1 MKTKLPEGWK
11 EVELGNQEY
20 FTILSSGINEFEG
33 EKDYLSTESI
43 QGTKIEKIECV
54 ITYADR
60 PSRANMQPV
69 LNSVWFA
76 KMQATL
82 KVYSFDEENKKEIK
96 KYILSTGFAGIKVNE
111 KLVSPK
117 YLRLMLISNDFNELK
132 DKLSTGSTQR
142 GINNHAIETISLI
155 IPPLPIQQKIVSC
168 LEKAE
173 KAKELRKE
181 ADELTKDFLKS
192 VFMEMFGDPV
202 FNKKKFPVE
211 KLNTICDVR
220 DGTHDSPDY
229 VSEGYPLITSKNLTN
244 GFIDFSEINLIS
256 KEDFDLVNKRSK
268 VDAGDIIMPM
278 IGTIGN
284 PVIIPKNI
292 REFAIKNVALIK
304 FTKTNVSNIYIK
316 FLLDSHYF
324 DQITSGN
331 NRGGTQKF
339 IALGDIRN
347 IPIPLPPISLQ
358 NKFASIVKEVEQLKE
373 QQKHSKEHLDN
384 LFNVLMQKAFK
395 GELTI

>member
-181 ADELTKDFLKS
+181 ADEQTKNLLKS
-192 VFMEMFGDPV
+192 VFMNMFLD
-202 FNKKKFPVE
+202 KKKFEKVKIGKIARLTMGGTPSTSIKEYWENGTINWMKSGDIKGDFIYSVPNRITKLGLDNSNTE
-211 KLNTICDVR
+211 IYPINTVVIALNGQGKTRGTTAILKLNTTSNQSVAGILLEKNKAL
-220 DGTHDSPDY
+220 PEY
-229 VSEGYPLITSKNLTN
+229 VHYNLKLRYQELRNLTGDN
-244 GFIDFSEINLIS
+244 ERSGLNLTI
-256 KEDFDLVNKRSK
+256 LRNL
-268 VDAGDIIMPM
+268 DIHLP
-278 IGTIGN
+278 
-284 PVIIPKNI
+284 
-292 REFAIKNVALIK
+292 
-304 FTKTNVSNIYIK
+304 
-316 FLLDSHYF
+316 
-324 DQITSGN
+324 
-331 NRGGTQKF
+331 
-339 IALGDIRN
+339 
-347 IPIPLPPISLQ
+347 PLPLQ
-358 NKFASIVKEVEQLKE
+358 QKFASIVKEVEAMKE